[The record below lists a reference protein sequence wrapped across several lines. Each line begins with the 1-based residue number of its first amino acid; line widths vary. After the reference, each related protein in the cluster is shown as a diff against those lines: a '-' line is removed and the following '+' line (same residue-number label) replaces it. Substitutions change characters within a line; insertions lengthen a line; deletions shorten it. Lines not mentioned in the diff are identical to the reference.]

1 MADLINRDSKFLG
14 LSILDLEALRV
25 QAGDELV
32 RVQAS
37 DPASPSI
44 RALTDHLGRL
54 TTETVR
60 LA

>member
-1 MADLINRDSKFLG
+1 MADLINRDSEFRG

-25 QAGDELV
+25 QAEDELD
-32 RVQAS
+32 RVQAI
-37 DPASPSI
+37 DPASPSV
-44 RALTDHLGRL
+44 RALADHLGRL

>member
-1 MADLINRDSKFLG
+1 VIGDRYRGQPFRA
-14 LSILDLEALRV
+14 LSIMDLEALRV
-25 QAGDELV
+25 QAEDELD

-37 DPASPSI
+37 EPASPSV

-54 TTETVR
+54 ATEIVR